1 MANQAN
7 LITAEMVV
15 DISTE
20 LNIPAH
26 KVEATL
32 KLLLDDCT
40 IPFIARYRK
49 EATGELDEVQIRDIR
64 DKFEYIFALGERKE
78 AILKSIE
85 EQGKL
90 TPELKAR
97 IVACKVKS
105 ELEDLYLPYK
115 PKKRTRGMIA
125 RERGLEPLALAI
137 MAQDPALDDLAAA
150 ALPYVGAHEDVKTL
164 EIALQGARDYI
175 AEVASEMAEV
185 RGEIRTWL
193 FENATFKSEAKEE
206 FKEKKTKFNNYYAF
220 AEPVRTIASHR
231 LMALRRGEKEDVLK
245 VSLEFDE
252 SMPMA
257 MIERR
262 LIAPAG
268 SPAVKAFLA
277 ECARDAFNRLVGPS
291 IETELRLETKNRA
304 EDEAFGVFAK
314 NLRNLLLLPPIPKKV
329 VLGVDPGL
337 RTGSK
342 LVVVDRTGKLL
353 EHTTIFP
360 DHQADAS
367 HPKNRTA
374 AEKILEFVDRHKVE
388 YVSIGNGT
396 AGREMEDFVE
406 KVLIA
411 RKDGGVKILIV
422 NEAGASVYSAS
433 DVAREEFPDLD
444 LTYRGAVSIARRLQ
458 DPLAELVKIEPKSI
472 GVGQYQHDVN
482 QSKLKKS
489 LEEVVESCVNY
500 VGVNLNTAS
509 PSLLSY
515 VAGIGPTLAKN
526 IVKHRESKGE
536 YSDRN
541 KLFEV
546 MGFGPKAFEQ
556 AAGFLRIPEST
567 NPLDNTAVHPEAY
580 RTVERIA
587 ADLGL
592 DVAHLVGNKDVLQKI
607 QLDKYVT
614 EDVGLLTLQDVV
626 KELLKPGRDP
636 RAEGAKQS
644 YNREVRDFNQLQEGQ
659 VLTGTVTNV
668 TNFGAFVDIGV
679 HQDGLVHISELST
692 RFIKDPSEA
701 VSVGDHVKVKVIGV
715 DKERKRISLS
725 KRACEE
731 NVAGAQGR
739 PAAAGAGQDANVG
752 GPRTAPQGQ
761 RAGARGLPDQRGRA
775 GGAPAGGERSQGG
788 RGGSSQGQGQ
798 GQGQRG
804 GFGGPRRD
812 DRGGGQ
818 SRGEPREYRETDKR
832 PKEVESKK
840 NHSMEELLAKFNAG
854 KS

>member
-1 MANQAN
+1 MANQVN
-7 LITAEMVV
+7 LMTPEMVV

-20 LNIPAH
+20 LNIPARQ
-26 KVEATL
+26 VEATL

-49 EATGELDEVQIRDIR
+49 EATGALDEVQVRDIR

-97 IVACKVKS
+97 ILACKVKS
-105 ELEDLYLPYK
+105 VLEDLYLPYK

-125 RERGLEPLALAI
+125 RERGLEPLALEI
-137 MAQDPALDDLAAA
+137 MAQSPDLEDLAAA
-150 ALPYVGAHEDVKTL
+150 ALPYVGKHEDVKTL

-175 AEVASEMAEV
+175 SEVISEMAEV

-193 FENATFKSEAKEE
+193 FENAQFKSEVKDE
-206 FKEKKTKFNNYYAF
+206 FKDKKTKFNNYYAF
-220 AEPVRTIASHR
+220 SEPVRSIASHR

-252 SMPMA
+252 SFPLA

-262 LIAPAG
+262 LIQPQAK
-268 SPAVKAFLA
+268 PAVKAFLLD
-277 ECARDAFNRLVGPS
+277 CAKDAFTRLVGPGL
-291 IETELRLETKNRA
+291 ETELRLETKNRA
-304 EDEAFGVFAK
+304 EDDAFHVFAK

-329 VLGVDPGL
+329 VLGIDPGL

-342 LVVVDRTGKLL
+342 LVVVDATGKLL
-353 EHTTIFP
+353 EYTTIFP
-360 DHQADAS
+360 DHEADAS

-374 AEKILEFVDRHKVE
+374 ADKILELIAKHKVE

-396 AGREMEDFVE
+396 AGREMEDFAE
-406 KVLIA
+406 KVLA
-411 RKDGGVKILIV
+411 TRKDLPVKILIV

-509 PSLLSY
+509 PSLLGY

-526 IVKHRESKGE
+526 IVKHREATGE
-536 YSDRN
+536 FNDRN

-556 AAGFLRIPEST
+556 AAGFLRIPESV

-592 DVAHLVGNKDVLQKI
+592 DVAHLVGNKEVIQKI
-607 QLDKYVT
+607 DLNKYVT

-636 RAEGAKQS
+636 RAEGVKHS
-644 YNREVRDFNQLQEGQ
+644 YNREVRDFAQLQEGQ

-692 RFIKDPSEA
+692 KFIKDPSEA
-701 VSVGDHVKVKVIGV
+701 VSVGDQVKVKVIGV

-725 KRACEE
+725 KKACEE
-731 NVAGAQGR
+731 NVGGASGR
-739 PAAAGAGQDANVG
+739 PAGQAVAGAGQN
-752 GPRTAPQGQ
+752 
-761 RAGARGLPDQRGRA
+761 AGARSNTMGQRTGAQAHSGAGRGPGAHGA
-775 GGAPAGGERSQGG
+775 GGGQG
-788 RGGSSQGQGQ
+788 RGPS
-798 GQGQRG
+798 RG
-804 GFGGPRRD
+804 G
-812 DRGGGQ
+812 DRGGDRSGYGQ
-818 SRGEPREYRETDKR
+818 DRDYRETN
-832 PKEVESKK
+832 KK
-840 NHSMEELLAKFNAG
+840 QKDSEPGKSYSMEDLLAKFNAN